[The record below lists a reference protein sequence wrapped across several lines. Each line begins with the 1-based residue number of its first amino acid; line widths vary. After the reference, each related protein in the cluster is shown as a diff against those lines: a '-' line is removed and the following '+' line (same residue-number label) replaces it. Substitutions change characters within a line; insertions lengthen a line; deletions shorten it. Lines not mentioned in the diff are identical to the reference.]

1 MRPCLLCLGLVAAC
15 AAFAA
20 QATSP
25 ATTSP
30 ATTSA
35 AAPAAGAS
43 AAVTAASAPA
53 DEGALQTLRRFVRGV
68 HAATAH
74 FVQTVI
80 APQTGKARVSSGRL
94 AFMRPDR
101 FRFDYER
108 PFAQV
113 LVGDGKQIWTY
124 DADLN
129 QVSVRPMGRALAATP
144 AALVTG
150 EDLDKDFTLRALA
163 PHEGLQWIEAIPR
176 SKDGQFQSI
185 RLAFRD
191 GQPARLEVLDSF
203 GQTTTLE
210 LSDFHASTSL
220 PAATFEFKPPAG
232 ADVIR
237 QP

>member
-1 MRPCLLCLGLVAAC
+1 MRSSLLCLGLVSAC

-20 QATSP
+20 QAAPSAATSA
-25 ATTSP
+25 ATSAASSSAVT
-30 ATTSA
+30 A
-35 AAPAAGAS
+35 AAPAPGDDA
-43 AAVTAASAPA
+43 
-53 DEGALQTLRRFVRGV
+53 ALQTLRRFVRDV
-68 HAATAH
+68 HAATAR

-108 PFAQV
+108 PYAQV

-150 EDLDKDFTLRALA
+150 QDLDKDFSLRALPA
-163 PHEGLQWIEAIPR
+163 HDGLQWI
-176 SKDGQFQSI
+176 
-185 RLAFRD
+185 
-191 GQPARLEVLDSF
+191 
-203 GQTTTLE
+203 
-210 LSDFHASTSL
+210 
-220 PAATFEFKPPAG
+220 
-232 ADVIR
+232 
-237 QP
+237 

>member
-1 MRPCLLCLGLVAAC
+1 MRALLLCLGLFSAC

-20 QATSP
+20 QPTSSATIVPATS
-25 ATTSP
+25 T
-30 ATTSA
+30 
-35 AAPAAGAS
+35 AS
-43 AAVTAASAPA
+43 ASATVTASSAPA
-53 DEGALQTLRRFVRGV
+53 EDAALQTLRQFVRGV

-74 FVQTVI
+74 FVQTVV

-108 PFAQV
+108 PYAQV
-113 LVGDGKQIWTY
+113 LVGDGRQIWTY

-150 EDLDKDFTLRALA
+150 QNLDKDFTLRALP
-163 PHEGLQWIEAIPR
+163 PHDGLQWIEAIPR

-185 RLAFRD
+185 RLAFRN

-210 LSDFHASTSL
+210 LTDFRASTAL
-220 PAATFEFKPPAG
+220 PAATFDFQPPAG

>member
-1 MRPCLLCLGLVAAC
+1 MRPLLLCLGLFSAC

-20 QATSP
+20 QPTSSATPLP
-25 ATTSP
+25 ATPT
-30 ATTSA
+30 ASA
-35 AAPAAGAS
+35 AAAA
-43 AAVTAASAPA
+43 TAAPAPA
-53 DEGALQTLRRFVRGV
+53 DDAALQTLRQFVRDV

-74 FVQTVI
+74 FVQTVV
-80 APQTGKARVSSGRL
+80 APQNGKARVSSGRL

-108 PFAQV
+108 PYAQV

-150 EDLDKDFTLRALA
+150 QNLDKDFTLRALP
-163 PHEGLQWIEAIPR
+163 PHDGLQWIEAIPR

-185 RLAFRD
+185 RLAFRN

-210 LSDFHASTSL
+210 LSDFRASTTL
-220 PAATFEFKPPAG
+220 PSATFAFKPPAG